1 MGISAFGAS
10 GIKPGV
16 CTSTTRPSAPYEGM
30 MIYETDTD
38 KTLVYNGSSWLS
50 PNSTSSNGPG
60 LEFITSASWASGGTL
75 SVNNCFTSTYSSYR
89 IMVRNAKHATTSVNI
104 LLRFRASGTD
114 TSAGYYW
121 GRRYVPMGGTGGGD
135 TGASN
140 SADIVPGI
148 VAAVSNAGSGV
159 IDVHDPQKSAVT
171 SCTFQGTWTITT
183 GESSSG
189 AGFLNNTTSY
199 DGFTLIA
206 NTGNFTSLDVVVY
219 GYRGS

>member
-1 MGISAFGAS
+1 MGISNISNGWRP
-10 GIKPGV
+10 GI
-16 CTSTTRPSAPYEGM
+16 CTSTTRPTAPYEGQ
-30 MIYETDTD
+30 MIYETDTNR
-38 KTLVYNGSSWLS
+38 LVIYDGSAWVYVVDTDT
-50 PNSTSSNGPG
+50 PPG
-60 LEFITSASWASGGTL
+60 LELITTASWSTGGTL
-75 SVNNCFTSTYSSYR
+75 SINNCFTSTFSSYR
-89 IMVRNAKHATTSVNI
+89 ILIRNAKHATTSVNI
-104 LLRFRASGTD
+104 LFRLRASGTD
-114 TSAGYYW
+114 TSAGYDW
-121 GRRYVPMGGTGGGD
+121 GRRYVPMGGSGGGD

-159 IDVHDPQKSAVT
+159 IDIHDPQKSAVT

-206 NTGNFTSLDVVVY
+206 NTGNFTSLDVAVY